1 MPGREQRKDFIMEV
15 KKYETEFAGKN
26 LIVEIGKLANQAN
39 GSVTVRYGDT
49 MALVTATMS
58 KDKREG
64 ISYFPLMV
72 DYEERVYAAGKIKG
86 SRFIKRDGRPT
97 DKAVVSGRVID
108 RVIRPL
114 FDSRMR
120 NDVQV
125 VVTVLSVDQE
135 NDPVICAVL
144 GASIALGISDIPW
157 NGPVGAVEVAKTDS
171 QLKIN
176 AIYEKREKAEFD
188 LIVAGAEPAPENSPN
203 SPVSGTEQTLL
214 QRGNSQEGIKINMIE
229 GEAAEAAEEDI
240 IEGIKLSQERIKELI
255 DFQKKIIAEIGQSK
269 AKPILVKADEEVE
282 KTIREFLATED
293 KLKAAIYEA
302 DKTKRVEKENEL
314 KESLKNYLKEKYS
327 EDFEEK
333 GYSEVAGI
341 VMDEEIDKIVHERI
355 LKENRR
361 PDGRGL
367 DEVRHLSAEV
377 GILPRTHGS
386 GLFSRGETQVLS
398 VLTLGSP
405 GDEQLLD
412 SMEEDGVRR
421 FMHHYTFPGFSVG
434 EVKPMRGPSRRDIG
448 HGNLAERA
456 LEKFMPDKED
466 FPYTIRLVSEVL
478 SSNGSS
484 SMASVCGSSL
494 ALMDGGVPLS
504 RAVAGIAMG
513 LMTDENGNHKIL
525 TDIQGPEDHHG
536 DMDLKVAG
544 TEKGIT
550 AMQMDVKIK
559 GVALEILKE
568 AFEKARQAR
577 LQIIERMN
585 EAISSSR
592 ADLSPYAPRITTMK
606 INPDRIRDVIGP
618 GGKMINEIIA
628 ETGVAIDIEDDGL
641 VMITSKDSEA
651 AKKAET
657 WIKNLTREVVAG
669 EIFQGKVVK
678 IMDFGAFVEILPG
691 QEGLVHISELAPHR
705 VEKVEDV
712 VKIGDIIAVKV
723 KEIDNQGRI
732 NLTHKGV

>member
-1 MPGREQRKDFIMEV
+1 MEV
-15 KKYETEFAGKN
+15 KKYEMEFVGEK
-26 LIVEIGKLANQAN
+26 LIVETGKLANQAN
-39 GSVTVRYGDT
+39 GSVTVQYGGT
-49 MALVTATMS
+49 MVLATATMS
-58 KDKREG
+58 KNKREG
-64 ISYFPLMV
+64 IGFFPLMV

-114 FDSRMR
+114 FDGRMR
-120 NDVQV
+120 NDIQV
-125 VVTVLSVDQE
+125 VITVLSVDQE
-135 NDPVICAVL
+135 NDPVVCAIL

-157 NGPVGAVEVAKTDS
+157 NGPVGAVEVAKIDD

-176 AIYEKREKAEFD
+176 AVYEDREKAEFD
-188 LIVAGAEPAPENSPN
+188 LFVAGAED
-203 SPVSGTEQTLL
+203 
-214 QRGNSQEGIKINMIE
+214 KINMIE
-229 GEAAEAAEEDI
+229 GDAGESKEENI
-240 IEGIKLSQERIKELI
+240 IEGIELSQQKIKELV
-255 DFQKKIIAEIGQSK
+255 DFQKNIIEEIGQ
-269 AKPILVKADEEVE
+269 AKSEPILVAASEKVE
-282 KTIREFLATED
+282 NSIKEFLAD
-293 KLKAAIYEA
+293 KLPEMIYE
-302 DKTKRVEKENEL
+302 TNRIKRAEKAGETGEL
-314 KESLKNYLKEKYS
+314 LKNYLKEKYP
-327 EDFEEK
+327 EDFDK
-333 GYSEVAGI
+333 NGYGEVAKI
-341 VMDEEIDKIVHERI
+341 ITDEEIDKIVHNGV
-355 LKENRR
+355 LKEDKR
-361 PDGRGL
+361 PDNRKL
-367 DEVRHLSAEV
+367 DEVRSISAEI
-377 GILPRTHGS
+377 GILPRTHGT
-386 GLFSRGETQVLS
+386 GLFNRGETQVLS
-398 VLTLGSP
+398 ILTLGSP

-456 LEKFMPDKED
+456 LERFMPSKED

-494 ALMDGGVPLS
+494 ALMDGGVPIP
-504 RAVAGIAMG
+504 RPVAGIAMG
-513 LMTDENGNHKIL
+513 LITDKEGNYKIL

-544 TEKGIT
+544 TEEGIT
-550 AMQMDVKIK
+550 ALQMDVKIK
-559 GVALEILKE
+559 GVTLDILKE
-568 AFEKARQAR
+568 AFEAARQAR
-577 LQIIERMN
+577 LQIIAEMN
-585 EAISSSR
+585 KAISTSR
-592 ADLSPYAPRITTMK
+592 KELSLYAPRITTLR
-606 INPDRIRDVIGP
+606 INPEKIKDVIGP
-618 GGKMINEIIA
+618 GGKIINEIIA

-651 AKKAET
+651 AKKAEE

-691 QEGLVHISELAPHR
+691 QDGLVHISELAEGR

-712 VKIGDIIAVKV
+712 VKVGDAIKVKV
-723 KEIDNQGRI
+723 KEIDSQGRI

>member
-1 MPGREQRKDFIMEV
+1 LPGREQRKDFIMEV

>member
-1 MPGREQRKDFIMEV
+1 MEV

>member
-1 MPGREQRKDFIMEV
+1 MEV

-64 ISYFPLMV
+64 IGYFPLMV

-135 NDPVICAVL
+135 NDPVICAIL

-176 AIYEKREKAEFD
+176 AIYEEREKAEFD

-203 SPVSGTEQTLL
+203 SPVSGTGQTLL

-255 DFQKKIIAEIGQSK
+255 DFQKKIIAEIGRPK

-282 KTIREFLATED
+282 KTIKEFLAAGD

-314 KESLKNYLKEKYS
+314 KESLKNYLKEKYP

-333 GYSEVAGI
+333 RYGEVAEI

-421 FMHHYTFPGFSVG
+421 FMHHYTFPSFSVG

-494 ALMDGGVPLS
+494 ALMDGGVPLP

-691 QEGLVHISELAPHR
+691 QEGLVHISELAPYR

>member
-1 MPGREQRKDFIMEV
+1 MEV
-15 KKYETEFAGKN
+15 KKYEIEFAGKK
-26 LIVEIGKLANQAN
+26 LAVEIGKLANQAN
-39 GSVTVRYGDT
+39 GSATVRYGDT
-49 MALVTATMS
+49 VALVAATMS
-58 KDKREG
+58 KNKREG
-64 ISYFPLMV
+64 VGFFPLMV

-144 GASIALGISDIPW
+144 GASIVLGISDIPW
-157 NGPVGAVEVAKTDS
+157 SGPVGAVETAKIDG

-176 AIYEKREKAEFD
+176 AVYKEREKAEFD
-188 LIVAGAEPAPENSPN
+188 LIIAGAKD
-203 SPVSGTEQTLL
+203 
-214 QRGNSQEGIKINMIE
+214 KIFMIE
-229 GEAAEAAEEDI
+229 GEAKESAEEDI
-240 IEGIKLSQERIKELI
+240 AKGIELSQQYIEKLI
-255 DFQKKIIAEIGQSK
+255 DFQEKIIKEVGLPK
-269 AKPILVKADEEVE
+269 TEPILVKAGEEVE
-282 KTIREFLATED
+282 KSIREFLAG
-293 KLKAAIYEA
+293 KLKAAIYET
-302 DKTKRVEKENEL
+302 DKTRRIEKENEL
-314 KESLKNYLKEKYS
+314 KEALEKYLKEKYPR
-327 EDFEEK
+327 DFEKE
-333 GYSEVAGI
+333 GYGEVAGM
-341 VMDEEIDKIVHERI
+341 VMDEEIDRIVHEGV
-355 LKENRR
+355 LKENQR
-361 PDGRGL
+361 PDGREL
-367 DEVRHLSAEV
+367 DKVRPLSAEV

-386 GLFSRGETQVLS
+386 GLFNRGETQVLS
-398 VLTLGSP
+398 VLTLGAP

-412 SMEEDGVRR
+412 SMEEDGAKR
-421 FMHHYTFPGFSVG
+421 FMHHYVFPGFSVG

-456 LEKFMPDKED
+456 LEKFMPNKED

-513 LMTDENGNHKIL
+513 LMTDESGNYKIL

-550 AMQMDVKIK
+550 ALQMDVKIK
-559 GVALEILKE
+559 GVALSILAE
-568 AFEKARQAR
+568 AFEQAR
-577 LQIIERMN
+577 RARLEIIAEMN
-585 EAISSSR
+585 KAISVSRKELSS
-592 ADLSPYAPRITTMK
+592 YAPRITSFK
-606 INPDRIRDVIGP
+606 INPEKIRDVIGP
-618 GGKMINEIIA
+618 GGKMINEIIS
-628 ETGVAIDIEDDGL
+628 ETGVEIDIEDNGL

-651 AKKAET
+651 AKKAEI

-691 QEGLVHISELAPHR
+691 QDGLVHISELAPTR
-705 VEKVEDV
+705 VNKVEDI
-712 VKIGDIIAVKV
+712 VKVGDVIAVKV
-723 KEIDNQGRI
+723 KEIDSQGRI